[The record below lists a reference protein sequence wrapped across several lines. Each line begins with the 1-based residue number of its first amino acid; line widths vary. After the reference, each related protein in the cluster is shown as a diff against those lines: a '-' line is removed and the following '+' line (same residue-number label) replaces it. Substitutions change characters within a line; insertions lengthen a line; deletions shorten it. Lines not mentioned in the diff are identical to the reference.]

1 MEIRKSV
8 KDIFK
13 EWNVRIGAT
22 ALWIISLDYH
32 TQNFKSIGRWHE
44 TNEVA
49 LQQVT
54 TNWMIQSFKSFQNF
68 QMEKQ
73 ELFKHNK
80 IKWGYERRWSRKWN
94 VKRKHG
100 E

>member
-1 MEIRKSV
+1 MILIKY
-8 KDIFK
+8 
-13 EWNVRIGAT
+13 N
-22 ALWIISLDYH
+22 
-32 TQNFKSIGRWHE
+32 
-44 TNEVA
+44 
-49 LQQVT
+49 VT
-54 TNWMIQSFKSFQNF
+54 TRNNAEGGSTNCLMESLKSFQNF
-68 QMEKQ
+68 QMERQ